1 MKVQIYA
8 LTNVQDAIDTVEAGA
23 DLIGVVADNDRRV
36 VEDCTSEHA
45 REIFAAVE
53 HKATCVALSLG
64 VDADRIGR
72 MLEITRAPV
81 LHLAAR
87 DLPPAD
93 IARIRKRVGNVK
105 LMLAVL
111 VDGPGAIA
119 VARER
124 ARLADY
130 IILDSGS
137 SAVPITGATGQT
149 HDWNISAHIVAEC
162 PVPVILAGGLSP
174 ENVAEAVRVVR
185 PWAVDSFTRTD
196 KPGQR
201 GIKDP
206 ERVRAFIRNARAAW
220 TALQAEGH
228 GAG

>member
-8 LTNVQDAIDTVEAGA
+8 LTSVADAVDTVEAGA
-23 DLIGVVADNDRRV
+23 DLIGVAVDNGNTV
-36 VEDCTSEHA
+36 VEDRTPAQA

-53 HKATCVALSLG
+53 HKASCVALSLG
-64 VDADRIGR
+64 IDAERIAR
-72 MLEITRAPV
+72 MLEITRAPI

-87 DLPPAD
+87 DLPVPA
-93 IARIRKRVGNVK
+93 IERVRSKIRGVK

-111 VDGPGAIA
+111 VDGPGAID

-124 ARLADY
+124 AKMADY

-137 SAVPITGATGQT
+137 PNNPVTGATGRP
-149 HDWNISAHIVAEC
+149 HDWNISARIVAEC

-174 ENVAEAVRVVR
+174 DNVAEAVQVVR

-196 KPGQR
+196 RPGQR
-201 GIKDP
+201 GVKDP
-206 ERVRAFIRNARAAW
+206 ERVRAFIRNARAAAA
-220 TALQAEGH
+220 ALH
-228 GAG
+228 GAS

>member
-8 LTNVQDAIDTVEAGA
+8 LTNVPDAVDTLDAGA
-23 DLIGVVADNDRRV
+23 DLIGVAVDNDGRV
-36 VEDCTSEHA
+36 VEDCTPEHA

-64 VDADRIGR
+64 LDAERLAR
-72 MLEITRAPV
+72 MLQITRAPV

-87 DLPPAD
+87 DLPAD
-93 IARIRKRVGNVK
+93 AIERIRKRIGGVK

-111 VDGPGAIA
+111 VDGPGAIE

-130 IILDSGS
+130 LILDSGS
-137 SAVPITGATGQT
+137 TTNPITGATGQT
-149 HDWNISAHIVAEC
+149 HDWNVSARIVAES
-162 PVPVILAGGLSP
+162 PVPVVLAGGLSP
-174 ENVAEAVRVVR
+174 ENVAEAIGVVR

-196 KPGQR
+196 RPGQR

-206 ERVRAFIRNARAAW
+206 ERVRAFVRNARAAW
-220 TALQAEGH
+220 SAL
-228 GAG
+228 

>member
-8 LTNVQDAIDTVEAGA
+8 LTSVADAVDTVDAGA
-23 DLIGVVADNDRRV
+23 DLIGVAVDNDQAV
-36 VEDCTSEHA
+36 VEDRTPAQA

-53 HKATCVALSLG
+53 HRASCVALSLG
-64 VDADRIGR
+64 VDAERIAR
-72 MLEITRAPV
+72 MLAITRAPI

-87 DLPPAD
+87 DLPVPALE
-93 IARIRKRVGNVK
+93 RIRAAIGDVK

-111 VDGPGAIA
+111 VDGPGAIE

-124 ARLADY
+124 AKLADY

-137 SAVPITGATGQT
+137 SDNPVTGATGRP
-149 HDWNISAHIVAEC
+149 HDWNVSARIVADC

-196 KPGQR
+196 MPGQR
-201 GIKDP
+201 GVKDP
-206 ERVRAFIRNARAAW
+206 ERVRAFIHNARAA
-220 TALQAEGH
+220 AAELEP
-228 GAG
+228 A

>member
-8 LTNVQDAIDTVEAGA
+8 LMSVADAIDTVAAGA
-23 DLIGVVADNDRRV
+23 DLIGVAVDNDALV
-36 VEDCTSEHA
+36 VEDRSIEQA

-53 HKATCVALSLG
+53 HKAACVALSLG
-64 VDADRIGR
+64 TDVERIGR
-72 MLEITRAPV
+72 MVEATQPAI

-87 DLPPAD
+87 ELPLD
-93 IARIRKRVGNVK
+93 VLRRIKARIGKVK

-124 ARLADY
+124 ATLADY
-130 IILDSGS
+130 LILDSGD
-137 SAVPITGATGQT
+137 AKNPITGATGRP
-149 HDWNISAHIVAEC
+149 HDWNISARIVAES
-162 PVPVILAGGLSP
+162 PVPVVLAGGLSP
-174 ENVAEAVRVVR
+174 DNVAEAVRVVR

-201 GIKDP
+201 GVKDP
-206 ERVRAFIRNARAAW
+206 ERVRAFIRNARAA
-220 TALQAEGH
+220 A
-228 GAG
+228 AG